1 MTQLQVGDVIRW
13 RGLPGHLGV
22 VVGFWNAREAAVC
35 YSDNPEEAKDAR
47 ISDLRLVTEGSFSE
61 DDMSFI
67 DGSGGV
73 LR

>member
-13 RGLPGHLGV
+13 RGLPSHLGV

-35 YSDNPEEAKDAR
+35 YADNPEEAKDALV
-47 ISDLRLVTEGSFSE
+47 SDLRLTEGSFSE
-61 DDMSFI
+61 DDISFI